1 MNAKI
6 QERARALGESILS
19 LIVPDRSKRA
29 IFLASFF
36 AQLKDDNASVDKET
50 LVKLNKAMDLVKRE
64 DSLGLPVQLNRAI
77 WHGVNSKELRL
88 DELQEGEL
96 TSARLRLVCSKVLE
110 AMPKWL
116 RYGDEAVIREDLVK
130 LFGARAGVLAS

>member
-6 QERARALGESILS
+6 QERVRAIGESILS
-19 LIVPDRSKRA
+19 LIVPDRGKRA

-36 AQLKDDNASVDKET
+36 AQLKDDSLGVDKET

-64 DSLGLPVQLNRAI
+64 ESLGLPVQLNRAI

-88 DELQEGEL
+88 DDLHEQAL
-96 TSARLRLVCSKVLE
+96 TPAKLRLVCNKVLE
-110 AMPKWL
+110 SMPAWL
-116 RYGDEAVIREDLVK
+116 RYGDETVIREDLVK
-130 LFGARAGVLAS
+130 LFGARAEVLAS